1 MCRLA
6 SENDIEENDSYVTTT
21 QKQPERSEES
31 NTGKT
36 SPVTTGTPEE
46 LKTPEEIN
54 KNANVEENLEE
65 NVSAIKEVSSL
76 QRGQE
81 TTAIEI
87 NIQTPVKD
95 TGKSEEKEIIE
106 DVDSEKLFSDSTST
120 KLPEPEIFTTEL
132 PNTSLT
138 NTVTPETT
146 EAGNVDEEDG
156 ENRTTPPFL
165 FTLLKQK
172 FSNP

>member
-1 MCRLA
+1 M
-6 SENDIEENDSYVTTT
+6 
-21 QKQPERSEES
+21 K
-31 NTGKT
+31 GKK
-36 SPVTTGTPEE
+36 GRYY
-46 LKTPEEIN
+46 IN
-54 KNANVEENLEE
+54 V
-65 NVSAIKEVSSL
+65 
-76 QRGQE
+76 
-81 TTAIEI
+81 
-87 NIQTPVKD
+87 QTPVKD
-95 TGKSEEKEIIE
+95 TGKSKEKEIIE

-146 EAGNVDEEDG
+146 EAGNVDEEEG
-156 ENRTTPPFL
+156 ENTTAPPFL